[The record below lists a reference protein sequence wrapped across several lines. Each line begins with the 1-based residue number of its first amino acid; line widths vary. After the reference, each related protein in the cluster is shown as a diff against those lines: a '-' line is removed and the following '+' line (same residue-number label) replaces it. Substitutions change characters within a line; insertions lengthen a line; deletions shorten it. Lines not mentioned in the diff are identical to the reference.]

1 MVTTATGLSRGVIAK
16 PMGEQQRMVDFCLR
30 DPNSPWRSEPRCS
43 HRRSSWSFCR
53 CRAPS
58 GSGGRGSLPADARCL
73 ASRRTHAKSGQITFS
88 KYWHDLSEFQ
98 SSTRLDIKRGTHDLA
113 GRSVARRG
121 RLSSSTV
128 YPMTLSSL
136 VSQACSINCG
146 IHHATDKCSIVPPLF
161 RRG

>member
-1 MVTTATGLSRGVIAK
+1 MIQIACSHGCDDGDQVGDGDHCHQFVPGVIAK

-121 RLSSSTV
+121 RLSSSADFT
-128 YPMTLSSL
+128 P
-136 VSQACSINCG
+136 
-146 IHHATDKCSIVPPLF
+146 
-161 RRG
+161 